1 MTCWTKIRGNW
12 NSRRDVSLEARTPK
26 KVSTNFYFLHIAL
39 TKKNV
44 FAILFKV
51 FIIYCFNWQHHLGR
65 YVLTRKIVSPDFHR
79 SGVSKSKGGKISY
92 PEVETGR
99 EPMFSKNGKKV
110 FWADC
115 MIITLFEAVQL
126 KKISKNV
133 EAYKSI
139 ASLKIALFVFDFS
152 PFFGSG
158 GF

>member
-1 MTCWTKIRGNW
+1 MTCWTKIRGNS

-99 EPMFSKNGKKV
+99 EPKLSKNEKKV
-110 FWADC
+110 F
-115 MIITLFEAVQL
+115 
-126 KKISKNV
+126 
-133 EAYKSI
+133 
-139 ASLKIALFVFDFS
+139 
-152 PFFGSG
+152 
-158 GF
+158 